1 MENENEVKYPSS
13 GASAG
18 FALGFLAFYVIVLFI
33 VLGVFFK
40 IPF

>member
-1 MENENEVKYPSS
+1 MKNENDVNYPST
-13 GASAG
+13 GASTG
-18 FALGFLAFYVIVLFI
+18 FAVGFLMFYVVVVFI